1 MPNVVVMQDQIAELE
16 QMVQAAQADLFIRES
31 ELLDLRAEWTA
42 FERQYEARIG
52 IKLAEL
58 ASLEQDI
65 KTCRQRLD
73 EVRIWGSGGIQ
84 RRYGPQVASSGEQYR
99 QARRED
105 DDAGFSFSSFA
116 DQLVEQPLSPED
128 EAQLKRLYRQL
139 CRRFHPDLAQDE
151 AERACRTEMMAKIN
165 AAYTAQ
171 DLQELESLVEQP
183 DCDQISPEMAA
194 AQRLV
199 SLRDTLQ
206 RLQERRQVV
215 DREIDQLIHSDLV
228 DLSVEVKLAS
238 QQGHDLWAE
247 MEADVN
253 EALAE
258 KRAELA
264 SLKEQLQ
271 VYDTAPGTK

>member
-1 MPNVVVMQDQIAELE
+1 MPNVAVMQDQIAELE
-16 QMVQAAQADLFIRES
+16 QMVQAAQADLFTRES

-52 IKLAEL
+52 TKLAEL
-58 ASLEQDI
+58 KSLEQEI
-65 KTCRQRLD
+65 KICRQRLD
-73 EVRIWGSGGIQ
+73 EVRIWGSGGMQ
-84 RRYGPQVASSGEQYR
+84 RRYGPQVASSSEQYR
-99 QARRED
+99 QARQER
-105 DDAGFSFSSFA
+105 DDAGFSFASFA
-116 DQLVEQPLSPED
+116 EQLVEQPLSPED

-151 AERACRTEMMAKIN
+151 TERACRTEMMAKIN

-194 AQRLV
+194 ERRLA